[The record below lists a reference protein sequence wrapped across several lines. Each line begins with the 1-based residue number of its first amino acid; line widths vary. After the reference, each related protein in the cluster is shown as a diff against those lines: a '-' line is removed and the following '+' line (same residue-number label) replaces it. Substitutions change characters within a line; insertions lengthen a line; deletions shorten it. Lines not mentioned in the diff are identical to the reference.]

1 MNGSPCRSPRRHT
14 VRCLTV
20 VGIALLPVVV
30 ASPAVAEP
38 SEDEVRERIEELQE
52 EFSELNA
59 TYNAA
64 VEDHEAA
71 ESRLTDLEEEID
83 ELEDRVEGL
92 RSSVRSVATTAYTSM
107 DPGSPMYLIGT
118 DNPDSVLDNSAD
130 LGYLS
135 SSRGEALEEY
145 LDERDSLDALHD
157 EAGST
162 EERAADD
169 LDSAEE
175 ARDEG
180 EEAIE
185 EQEELLAELTPEEQA
200 EAVGNDGDGDDSGG
214 SPSYDGSASG
224 DARTALDYAY
234 AQIGKSYCWGGNG
247 PSCYDCSGLTSQAWG
262 SAGVSLPRTAAAQ
275 FNAGQRVSWDN
286 LQPGDLMFFYNASA
300 PSHVGLYAG
309 DGTMVHAPNS
319 SRPVVEDSVAGHYQS
334 SFVGAVRP

>member
-1 MNGSPCRSPRRHT
+1 MALFP
-14 VRCLTV
+14 
-20 VGIALLPVVV
+20 IAV
-30 ASPAVAEP
+30 ASPAAAEP

-59 TYNAA
+59 TYNTA

-71 ESRLTDLEEEID
+71 ETRLSDLEEEID

-92 RSSVRSVATTAYTSM
+92 RSSVRSVANAAYTGM
-107 DPGSPMYLIGT
+107 DTGSPIYLIGT
-118 DNPDSVLDNSAD
+118 DDPEAVMDNSAD

-135 SSRGEALEEY
+135 ASRSEALEEY
-145 LDERDSLDALHD
+145 LDERDSLDALHE
-157 EAGST
+157 EAEST
-162 EERAADD
+162 EEQAADD
-169 LDSAEE
+169 LEAAEE

-180 EEAIE
+180 EARIE

-200 EAVGNDGDGDDSGG
+200 EAVGNDGDSGGGDSGG
-214 SPSYDGSASG
+214 SPPSYDGSASG
-224 DARTALDYAY
+224 DARAALDFAY
-234 AQIGKSYCWGGNG
+234 AQIGKSYCWGGTG
-247 PSCYDCSGLTSQAWG
+247 PNCYDCSGLTSGAWG
-262 SAGVSLPRTAAAQ
+262 AAGVSLPRTAAAQ
-275 FNAGQRVSWDN
+275 FGAGQRVSWDN

-309 DGTMVHAPNS
+309 DGKMVHAPNS